1 LPGRCDWTGTPPR
14 ISVVREV
21 RKLDAVVRLGGGGRL
36 RWDRITAE

>member
-1 LPGRCDWTGTPPR
+1 VIVARNIAAW
-14 ISVVREV
+14 EV